1 MSLSSSNSMV
11 KEKDV
16 YYQTKNCF
24 SAYIISRVHIFY
36 FFKF

>member
-1 MSLSSSNSMV
+1 MSLSSSNSIV

-24 SAYIISRVHIFY
+24 SAYIISRVHIFL
-36 FFKF
+36 FFQI